1 MLSEYKRKLLI
12 KGAIDKFIR
21 KLEKKLEREQ
31 IKLDKCIDSS
41 MHLPARQ
48 GVRGGANTKLM
59 AKVQNQADY
68 VNELKE
74 SIEFLNNWNEER
86 RKEFQNMGIGE
97 IFVLGNIKFIVYK
110 EKQGCSGCF
119 FNMIET
125 SCFELQDLS
134 FIPFCQNRFRK
145 DGINVYFEEVENEK

>member
-1 MLSEYKRKLLI
+1 MDR
-12 KGAIDKFIR
+12 A
-21 KLEKKLEREQ
+21 Q
-31 IKLDKCIDSS
+31 ILFGDFA
-41 MHLPARQ
+41 AR
-48 GVRGGANTKLM
+48 NTYRQK
-59 AKVQNQADY
+59 
-68 VNELKE
+68 
-74 SIEFLNNWNEER
+74 SEFLEFPQ
-86 RKEFQNMGIGE
+86 KEFQNMGIGE

-145 DGINVYFEEVENEK
+145 DGINVYFEEVENDK